1 MTNNEPKELDCE
13 VLVVGA
19 GPVGLVTS
27 LAIAKAGIKT
37 ILVES
42 LPDIDDSPRAMAYGA
57 PAVVELERA
66 GVAADARKVGM
77 EPSDYDFRLRW
88 ITLDN
93 RLIAEFK
100 PEDKIPGSFEPILC
114 GQYQLAR
121 IIQRHLSEYD
131 CAKILFNHRL
141 QDVKQDESSITAVLE
156 TPDAGTKHITAK
168 YLVGCDGGRSTV
180 RKVLDLGYEGFTL
193 PQWLVAC
200 NVRYPFRENGW
211 DRGQFIVH
219 PKHFCLVAK
228 IDPTGLYRVSY
239 NEQEDLTK
247 EEVLANV
254 HNKFEAIFPG
264 PKPLKKDAYKI
275 EACSPYRI
283 HQRSAT
289 SYRKGRALVAGD
301 AAHACSPFGGMGLTG
316 GICDAGGLADCL
328 IGVLRKGCDDSLLD
342 KYAEIRRQK
351 YKDITDPV
359 SYGNTC
365 ALRDTD
371 PETAATSAEPF
382 KTMNSS
388 PEARR
393 QMLEKAYLL
402 GHDFRQYWP
411 TVETENGDNEHKEV
425 TEPADVAAMNP
436 RM

>member
-1 MTNNEPKELDCE
+1 MTIPLDSE

-19 GPVGLVTS
+19 GPVGLLTT
-27 LAIAKAGIKT
+27 LLLAKAGIT
-37 ILVES
+37 VLLVEA

-66 GVAADARKVGM
+66 GIAADARKVGM

-88 ITLDN
+88 ITIDN
-93 RLIAEFK
+93 KVIAEFK
-100 PEDKIPGSFEPILC
+100 PEDKIPGSFDAVIC
-114 GQYQLAR
+114 GQFQLAK
-121 IIQRHLSEYD
+121 IIQRHLRDYS
-131 CAKILFNHRL
+131 CAKILFNHNL
-141 QDVKQDESSITAVLE
+141 SGITENEDSITALID
-156 TPDAGTKHITAK
+156 TPAGSKEITAK
-168 YLVGCDGGRSTV
+168 YLVGADGGKSTV
-180 RKVLDLGYEGFTL
+180 RKILDLGYDGFTL

-200 NVRYPFRENGW
+200 NVRYPFRDYGFK
-211 DRGQFIVH
+211 RGQFIIH
-219 PKHFCLVAK
+219 PKHFCMVGK

-239 NEQEDLTK
+239 NEQEHLTK

-264 PKPLKKDAYKI
+264 TKPLSKDAYKI
-275 EACSPYRI
+275 EVVSPYRI
-283 HQRSAT
+283 HQRSAR
-289 SYRKGRALVAGD
+289 SYRKGRAFLAGD

-328 IGVLRKGCDDSLLD
+328 IGVLRKGCDDTLLD

-351 YKDITDPV
+351 YQEITNPV

-382 KTMNSS
+382 RTMNTS

-393 QMLEKAYLL
+393 KMLESAYLL
-402 GHDFRQYWP
+402 GHDFRQYWSSSQR
-411 TVETENGDNEHKEV
+411 VSKDENHEAPPIKAGTAGPN
-425 TEPADVAAMNP
+425 AML
-436 RM
+436 